1 MNFLK
6 SYMKTLRDIG
16 NVNEKKALVR
26 VDFNVP
32 VEDDVVMD
40 DFRIKS
46 ALPTI
51 DFIKKAGAKVCI
63 IAHSEANKEGEKS
76 TLKPAYGVLK
86 NIMDCVFANT
96 LEEAKKLLETNS
108 VVLLENIRTNQ
119 GEKAN
124 SDDFAK
130 ELASLADFYV
140 NEAFSV
146 CHRNHA
152 SIVGLPKFLPSYAG
166 LQLEKE
172 ISELSKAFNPAH
184 PFVFILGG
192 AKFETKLPL
201 INKFIDKADIL
212 CIGGA
217 LSNDILKFQGKN
229 IGKSLISKN
238 EIDLTGVVTSEKFM
252 NIVDVVV
259 TNGDKVETKKVEDIL
274 DGDMIMD
281 AGVETIKLWEEKIRV
296 GAFVLW
302 NGPLGNFELGFD
314 KGTLA
319 LAQAIASSDA
329 ESIVGGGDTLS
340 AIKKLNL
347 ENAFSFIS
355 TGGGATL
362 DFLANETLP
371 GIQALG

>member
-1 MNFLK
+1 
-6 SYMKTLRDIG
+6 MKTLKDIG
-16 NVNEKKALVR
+16 NVDGKIALVR

-32 VEDDVVMD
+32 VEAGVVQD

-51 DFIKKAGAKVCI
+51 DFLKKAGSRVCI

-76 TLKPAYGVLK
+76 TLKPAFGVLK

-96 LEEAKKLLETNS
+96 LDEAKTLLEVND
-108 VVLLENIRTNQ
+108 VVLVENLRANS
-119 GEKAN
+119 GEKSN
-124 SDDFAK
+124 DEEYAK
-130 ELASLADFYV
+130 EIAGLADFYV
-140 NEAFSV
+140 NDAFSV
-146 CHRNHA
+146 CHREHA
-152 SIVGLPKFLPSYAG
+152 SIVGVPKFLPSYAG

-172 ISELSKAFNPAH
+172 IAELSKAFNPAH

-201 INKFIDKADIL
+201 INKFIDKADFL

-217 LSNDILKFQGKN
+217 LSNDILKAQGKN
-229 IGKSLISKN
+229 VGKSLVSKT
-238 EIDLTGVVTSEKFM
+238 EIDLSVVIESKKLM
-252 NIVDVVV
+252 KIVDVVV
-259 TNGDKVETKKVEDIL
+259 ENNGNTETKKVEDIS
-274 DGDMIMD
+274 DEDNIMD
-281 AGVETIKLWEEKIRV
+281 AGVETIKIWEEKIRD

-347 ENAFSFIS
+347 EKAFSFIS

-371 GIQALG
+371 GIQALN

>member
-1 MNFLK
+1 MVK
-6 SYMKTLRDIG
+6 IIIMKTLKDIG
-16 NVNEKKALVR
+16 NVNGKIALVR

-32 VEDDVVMD
+32 VEDGVVKD

-51 DFIKKAGAKVCI
+51 DFLKKAGAKVCL
-63 IAHSEANKEGEKS
+63 IAHCEANIEGEKS
-76 TLKPAYGVLK
+76 SLKPAYGVLK
-86 NIMDCVFANT
+86 NYTDCSFANT
-96 LEEAKKLLETNS
+96 LDEVSGLFEEND
-108 VVLLENIRTNQ
+108 VVLLENLRINS
-119 GEKAN
+119 GEKGN
-124 SDDFAK
+124 DEEFAK
-130 ELASLADFYV
+130 ELASIADFYV

-146 CHRNHA
+146 CHREHA
-152 SIVGLPKFLPSYAG
+152 SIVGVPKFLPSYAG

-172 ISELSKAFNPAH
+172 ISELSKAFNPSH

-201 INKFIDKADIL
+201 INKFLEKADVI

-217 LSNDILKFQGKN
+217 LSNDILKGQGKN
-229 IGKSLISKN
+229 IGKSLVSKT
-238 EIDLTGVVTSEKFM
+238 EINLDNVLGSKKLMEV
-252 NIVDVVV
+252 VDVVV
-259 TNGDKVETKKVEDIL
+259 ENDGNVETKNVEDIL
-274 DGDMIMD
+274 DEDNIMD
-281 AGVETIKLWEEKIRV
+281 AGVETIKLWEEKIRD

-302 NGPLGNFELGFD
+302 NGPLGNFEAGYD

-347 ENAFSFIS
+347 ESGFSFIS

-371 GIQALG
+371 GIEALG

>member
-1 MNFLK
+1 
-6 SYMKTLRDIG
+6 
-16 NVNEKKALVR
+16 V
-26 VDFNVP
+26 
-32 VEDDVVMD
+32 
-40 DFRIKS
+40 
-46 ALPTI
+46 
-51 DFIKKAGAKVCI
+51 
-63 IAHSEANKEGEKS
+63 EGEKS
-76 TLKPAYGVLK
+76 SLRPAFGVL
-86 NIMDCVFANT
+86 NNVMDSVFADT
-96 LEEAKKLLETNS
+96 LDTAKTLLEKND
-108 VVLLENIRTNQ
+108 VVLVENLRTNV

-124 SDDFAK
+124 DETFAK

-146 CHRNHA
+146 CHREHA
-152 SIVGLPKFLPSYAG
+152 SIVGVPKFLPSYAG

-172 ISELSKAFNPAH
+172 IYELSKVFKPAH

-201 INKFIDKADIL
+201 INKFIDKADFL

-217 LSNDILKFQGKN
+217 LSNDLLKAQGKN
-229 IGKSLISKN
+229 VGVSKVSKT
-238 EIDLTGVVTSEKFM
+238 EIDLSAVISSKKLMG
-252 NIVDVVV
+252 IVDVVV
-259 TNGDKVETKKVEDIL
+259 QNGENIETKDVDDVSDEDS
-274 DGDMIMD
+274 IMD
-281 AGVETIKLWEEKIRV
+281 AGVETIKLWEEKIRD
-296 GAFVLW
+296 GAFILW

-319 LAQAIASSDA
+319 LASAVASSDA

-347 ENAFSFIS
+347 ESAFSFIS

-371 GIQALG
+371 GIQALS

>member
-1 MNFLK
+1 
-6 SYMKTLRDIG
+6 MKTLKDIG
-16 NVNEKKALVR
+16 NVDGKIALVR

-32 VEDDVVMD
+32 VEDGVVKD

-46 ALPTI
+46 AMPTI
-51 DFIKKAGAKVCI
+51 DFLRKAGAKVCL

-76 TLKPAYGVLK
+76 SLKPAFGVLK
-86 NIMDCVFANT
+86 NSVDCAFANT
-96 LEEAKKLLETNS
+96 LDEVKDLLETNE
-108 VVLLENIRTNQ
+108 VVLLENLRTNK

-124 SDDFAK
+124 DEDFSK

-146 CHRNHA
+146 CHREHA
-152 SIVGLPKFLPSYAG
+152 SIVGVPKFLPSYAG
-166 LQLEKE
+166 FQLEKE

-201 INKFIDKADIL
+201 INKFIEKADVL

-217 LSNDILKFQGKN
+217 LSNDILKAQGKN
-229 IGKSLISKN
+229 IGKSLVSKT
-238 EIDLTGVVTSEKFM
+238 EIDLSAVLLSKKLMEV
-252 NIVDVVV
+252 VDVVV
-259 TNGDKVETKKVEDIL
+259 ENNGNVETKNVEDIL
-274 DGDMIMD
+274 DEDNIMD

-314 KGTLA
+314 KGTLS

-347 ENAFSFIS
+347 EKAFSFIS

>member
-1 MNFLK
+1 
-6 SYMKTLRDIG
+6 MKTLKDIG
-16 NVNEKKALVR
+16 NVDGKIALVR

-32 VEDDVVMD
+32 VEDGIVQD

-51 DFIKKAGAKVCI
+51 DFLKKAGAKVCL
-63 IAHSEANKEGEKS
+63 IAHSEANVEGERS
-76 TLKPAYGVLK
+76 SLKPAFGILN
-86 NIMDCVFANT
+86 NIIDCVFANT
-96 LEEAKKLLETNS
+96 LNEAKTFLETND
-108 VVLLENIRTNQ
+108 VVLVENLRTNP
-119 GEKAN
+119 GEKTN
-124 SDDFAK
+124 DELFAK
-130 ELASLADFYV
+130 ELADLADFYV

-146 CHRNHA
+146 CHREHA
-152 SIVGLPKFLPSYAG
+152 SIVSVPKFLPSYAG

-172 ISELSKAFNPAH
+172 IYELSKAFKPAH

-201 INKFIDKADIL
+201 INKFLEKADVL
-212 CIGGA
+212 CVGGA
-217 LSNDILKFQGKN
+217 LSSDILKAQGKN
-229 IGKSLISKN
+229 VGKSKVSKV
-238 EIDLTGVVTSEKFM
+238 EVDLSAVIASKKLLEV
-252 NIVDVVV
+252 IDVVV
-259 TNGDKVETKKVEDIL
+259 ENNGNVETKKVDEISDEDN
-274 DGDMIMD
+274 IMD
-281 AGVETIKLWEEKIRV
+281 AGVETIKIWEEKIRD
-296 GAFVLW
+296 GAFILW

-319 LAQAIASSDA
+319 LASAIASSDA

-347 ENAFSFIS
+347 ESAFSFIS

-371 GIQALG
+371 GIEALG

>member
-1 MNFLK
+1 
-6 SYMKTLRDIG
+6 MKTLRDIG
-16 NVNEKKALVR
+16 NVDRKIALVR

-32 VEDDVVMD
+32 VEEGVVQD

-46 ALPTI
+46 AMPTI
-51 DFIKKAGAKVCI
+51 DFLRKAGAKICL

-76 TLKPAYGVLK
+76 SLRPAYGILK
-86 NIMDCVFANT
+86 NFVDCVFADT
-96 LEEAKKLLETNS
+96 LDESKKLLETND
-108 VVLLENIRTNQ
+108 VVLLENLRTNA

-124 SDDFAK
+124 DESFAK
-130 ELASLADFYV
+130 QLASLADFYV

-146 CHRNHA
+146 CHREHA
-152 SIVGLPKFLPSYAG
+152 SIVSVPKFLPSYAG
-166 LQLEKE
+166 FQLEKE
-172 ISELSKAFNPAH
+172 IAELSKAFNPAH

-201 INKFIDKADIL
+201 INKFLEKADTL

-217 LSNDILKFQGKN
+217 LSNDLLKAQNKN
-229 IGKSLISKN
+229 IGKSLVSKT
-238 EIDLTGVVTSEKFM
+238 EIDLTAVLGSKKLMEV
-252 NIVDVVV
+252 VDVVV
-259 TNGDKVETKKVEDIL
+259 LNNGNVETKNVADISDEDN
-274 DGDMIMD
+274 IMD
-281 AGVETIKLWEEKIRV
+281 AGVETIKLWEEKIRD

-302 NGPLGNFELGFD
+302 NGPLGNFELGYD

-347 ENAFSFIS
+347 EDGFSFIS

-362 DFLANETLP
+362 DFLANETLV
-371 GIQALG
+371 GVDALG

>member
-1 MNFLK
+1 MTNANH
-6 SYMKTLRDIG
+6 MKTLKDIG
-16 NVNEKKALVR
+16 NVNGKIALLR

-32 VEDDVVMD
+32 VEDGVVQD

-46 ALPTI
+46 TLPTI
-51 DFIKKAGAKVCI
+51 DFLKKAGAKVCI
-63 IAHSEANKEGEKS
+63 IAHSEANVEGEKS
-76 TLKPAYGVLK
+76 SLRPAFGVL
-86 NIMDCVFANT
+86 NNVMDSVFADT
-96 LEEAKKLLETNS
+96 LDTAKTLLEKND
-108 VVLLENIRTNQ
+108 VVLVENLRTNV

-124 SDDFAK
+124 DETFAK

-146 CHRNHA
+146 CHREHA
-152 SIVGLPKFLPSYAG
+152 SIVGVPKFLPSYAG

-172 ISELSKAFNPAH
+172 IYELSKVFKPAH

-201 INKFIDKADIL
+201 INKFIDKADFL

-217 LSNDILKFQGKN
+217 LSNDLLKAQGKN
-229 IGKSLISKN
+229 VGVSKVSKT
-238 EIDLTGVVTSEKFM
+238 EIDLSAVISSKKLMG
-252 NIVDVVV
+252 IVDVVV
-259 TNGDKVETKKVEDIL
+259 QNGENIETKDVDDVSDEDS
-274 DGDMIMD
+274 IMD
-281 AGVETIKLWEEKIRV
+281 AGVETIKLWEEKIRD
-296 GAFVLW
+296 GAFILW

-319 LAQAIASSDA
+319 LASAVASSDA

-347 ENAFSFIS
+347 ESAFSFIS

-371 GIQALG
+371 GIQALS

>member
-1 MNFLK
+1 
-6 SYMKTLRDIG
+6 
-16 NVNEKKALVR
+16 
-26 VDFNVP
+26 
-32 VEDDVVMD
+32 
-40 DFRIKS
+40 
-46 ALPTI
+46 
-51 DFIKKAGAKVCI
+51 
-63 IAHSEANKEGEKS
+63 
-76 TLKPAYGVLK
+76 
-86 NIMDCVFANT
+86 MDCAFANT
-96 LEEAKKLLETNS
+96 FEEAKNLLETND
-108 VVLLENIRTNQ
+108 VVLVENLRTNPD
-119 GEKAN
+119 EKAN
-124 SDDFAK
+124 DEGFAK
-130 ELASLADFYV
+130 ELASLANFYV

-152 SIVGLPKFLPSYAG
+152 SIVSVPKFLPSYAG

-172 ISELSKAFNPAH
+172 IYELSKAFKPEH

-201 INKFIDKADIL
+201 INKFIDKADFL

-217 LSNDILKFQGKN
+217 LSSDVLKAQGKN
-229 IGKSLISKN
+229 VGKSLVSKK
-238 EIDLTGVVTSEKFM
+238 EIDLRAVIASKKLMEVA
-252 NIVDVVV
+252 DVVV
-259 TNGDKVETKKVEDIL
+259 ENNGNIETKKIEDIS
-274 DGDMIMD
+274 DEDKIMD
-281 AGVETIKLWEEKIRV
+281 VGVETIKMWEEKIRD

-314 KGTLA
+314 KGTLS
-319 LAQAIASSDA
+319 LASAIASSDA

-347 ENAFSFIS
+347 ESAFSFIS

>member
-1 MNFLK
+1 
-6 SYMKTLRDIG
+6 MKTLKDIG
-16 NVNEKKALVR
+16 NVDGKIALVR

-32 VEDDVVMD
+32 VEDDVVQD

-51 DFIKKAGAKVCI
+51 EFLKKAGAKVCI
-63 IAHSEANKEGEKS
+63 IAHSESNVEGEKS
-76 TLKPAYGVLK
+76 SLRPAYGVFK
-86 NIMDCVFANT
+86 NIMDCMFANT
-96 LEEAKKLLETNS
+96 LDEAKMLLETNN
-108 VVLLENIRTNQ
+108 VVLIENLRTNS

-124 SDDFAK
+124 DEVFAK
-130 ELASLADFYV
+130 ELAGLADFYV

-146 CHRNHA
+146 CHRAHA
-152 SIVGLPKFLPSYAG
+152 SIVSVPKFLPSYAG

-172 ISELSKAFNPAH
+172 INELSKAFNPAH

-201 INKFIDKADIL
+201 INKFLEKADFL

-217 LSNDILKFQGKN
+217 LSNDILKAQGKN
-229 IGKSLISKN
+229 IGKSLVSKA
-238 EIDLTGVVTSEKFM
+238 EIDLSSVISSKKLMEV
-252 NIVDVVV
+252 IDVVV
-259 TNGDKVETKKVEDIL
+259 ENNGSIETKKVEDIL
-274 DGDMIMD
+274 DGDNIMD
-281 AGVETIKLWEEKIRV
+281 AGVETVKLWEEKIRD

-314 KGTLA
+314 KGTLT

-347 ENAFSFIS
+347 ESAFSFIS

-371 GIQALG
+371 GIEVLH

>member
-1 MNFLK
+1 
-6 SYMKTLRDIG
+6 MKTLKDIG
-16 NVNEKKALVR
+16 NVDGKIALVR

-32 VEDDVVMD
+32 VLDGVVED

-46 ALPTI
+46 AITTI
-51 DFIKKAGAKVCI
+51 DYLRKVGAKVCL
-63 IAHSEANKEGEKS
+63 IAHCESNIEGEKS
-76 TLKPAYGVLK
+76 TLLPAYIVLK
-86 NIMDCVFANT
+86 TYVDCVFAKDIG
-96 LEEAKKLLETNS
+96 EAKDLLEKNN
-108 VVLLENIRTNQ
+108 VVLIENIRENA

-124 SDDFAK
+124 DIDFAK
-130 ELASLADFYV
+130 ELAVIADFYV

-146 CHRNHA
+146 CHRRHA
-152 SIVGLPKFLPSYAG
+152 SIVSVPKFLPSYAG
-166 LQLEKE
+166 LQLERE

-201 INKFIDKADIL
+201 INKFIDKADVL

-217 LSNDILKFQGKN
+217 LSSDILRAKGKN
-229 IGKSLISKN
+229 IGASLVSKN
-238 EIDLTGVVTSEKFM
+238 EVDLSLVISSKKLMSV
-252 NIVDVVV
+252 IDVVV
-259 TNGDKVETKKVEDIL
+259 ENGENVETKKVDDLL
-274 DGDMIMD
+274 DGDKIVDVGM
-281 AGVETIKLWEEKIRV
+281 ETVKLWEEKIRDA
-296 GAFVLW
+296 AFVLW
-302 NGPLGNFELGFD
+302 NGPLGNFERGFD

-319 LAQAIASSDA
+319 LASAIASSDA
-329 ESIVGGGDTLS
+329 ESVVGGGDTLS

-371 GIQALG
+371 GIEALG